1 VKHSNLMIW
10 ILSIVVGAYTLIA
23 VTERLGWL
31 RPSNSEWQD
40 FQLKP
45 IGYNRFLLRRL
56 DRPDCEIII
65 ELQGEQ
71 SDAPVIG
78 PTKSD
83 FLSEASS
90 GTGSYSYSYAAPR
103 TNLRVLYLGYQRR
116 EAKIRATP
124 LGVR

>member
-56 DRPDCEIII
+56 NRPDCEIII
-65 ELQGEQ
+65 ELQ
-71 SDAPVIG
+71 
-78 PTKSD
+78 
-83 FLSEASS
+83 